1 MSERSEY
8 ALYNR
13 RQSELSRPPAA
24 SGGPANLADILERVL
39 DKGIVIAGDI
49 QINLLDIELLT
60 IKLRLLVA
68 SVERAQEMGIN
79 WWESDPSLS
88 KDAKELEEENKD
100 LRERLDRLERI
111 AGLPAPQEGEEVI
124 FEDKREEVVTAD
136 GEREVTEESHHEV
149 VEAES
154 KGRKGSR
161 KKK

>member
-1 MSERSEY
+1 MSDRSEY

-13 RQSELSRPPAA
+13 RQAAPTPA

-79 WWESDPSLS
+79 WWESDPTLS

-124 FEDKREEVVTAD
+124 FEEKREEVITAD
-136 GEREVTEESHHEV
+136 GEREVSESSREEV
-149 VEAES
+149 VES
-154 KGRKGSR
+154 KSRGQKGSG

>member
-1 MSERSEY
+1 MSDRGEP

-13 RQSELSRPPAA
+13 RQGELARPPAS

-79 WWESDPSLS
+79 WWESDPSLTS
-88 KDAKELEEENKD
+88 GAKELEKENKD

-124 FEDKREEVVTAD
+124 FEEKREEIITAD
-136 GEREVTEESHHEV
+136 GEKEVKESTREEV
-149 VEAES
+149 IES
-154 KGRKGSR
+154 KGRGQKGSG